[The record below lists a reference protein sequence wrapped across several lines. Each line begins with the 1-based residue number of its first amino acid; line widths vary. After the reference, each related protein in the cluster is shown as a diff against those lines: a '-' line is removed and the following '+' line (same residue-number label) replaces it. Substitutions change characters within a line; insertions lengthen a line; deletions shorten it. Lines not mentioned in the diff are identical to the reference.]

1 MCSDLRV
8 TKYAKEY
15 QLYREFPLLYKHSLA
30 LREESTHT
38 HTHTTFVSP
47 RGAADIFLKETQTH
61 NYATRY
67 VKVSYTTLCLQ
78 RGLNGC
84 RLCTHW
90 RVEK

>member
-38 HTHTTFVSP
+38 TLVSP
-47 RGAADIFLKETQTH
+47 RGRQICFLKETQTH

-67 VKVSYTTLCLQ
+67 VKVSYTTLSTA
-78 RGLNGC
+78 RI
-84 RLCTHW
+84 
-90 RVEK
+90 